1 MVSRTLKV
9 IAAMLSLWSAASTRA
24 DTAPDPLSSL
34 PQGSDYDLVVRTCS
48 SCHALEI
55 LGTKAPERTWSEL
68 VREMGA
74 RGAPATAEELERIAV
89 FLTNYLP
96 AKTP

>member
-1 MVSRTLKV
+1 MGSRILKL
-9 IAAMLSLWSAASTRA
+9 IAALLPLWSTAGTRA
-24 DTAPDPLSSL
+24 DTVPDPLSSL

-74 RGAPATAEELERIAV
+74 RGAPATPDELERIAA
-89 FLTNYLP
+89 FLAKYLP
-96 AKTP
+96 AKAP